1 MIKRHSWQIEYLF
14 WYSEYISFSPQ
25 ALKISDDKI
34 SFAII
39 SETGEELFLAKV
51 IFSSP
56 TEQQET
62 VFHPLSNVFTNLCLR
77 LLSFINR

>member
-1 MIKRHSWQIEYLF
+1 MSLIELSWTAKN
-14 WYSEYISFSPQ
+14 ISFSPQ

-39 SETGEELFLAKV
+39 FETGEELFLAKV

-56 TEQQET
+56 TEQQDR
-62 VFHPLSNVFTNLCLR
+62 VS
-77 LLSFINR
+77 SFIKCFHKYLFEAAFIS

>member
-1 MIKRHSWQIEYLF
+1 MIKRHSRQIEYLF

-39 SETGEELFLAKV
+39 FETGEELFLAKV

-56 TEQQET
+56 TEQQDRDSYFIKY
-62 VFHPLSNVFTNLCLR
+62 FHKY
-77 LLSFINR
+77 LLKAAFIS

>member
-1 MIKRHSWQIEYLF
+1 MIKRHSRQIEHLF

-39 SETGEELFLAKV
+39 FKAGEELFLAKV

-56 TEQQET
+56 TEQQDR
-62 VFHPLSNVFTNLCLR
+62 V
-77 LLSFINR
+77 LSFIKCFHKYLFEAAFIS

>member
-25 ALKISDDKI
+25 ALKINDDTI

-39 SETGEELFLAKV
+39 SEAGEELFLAKV

-56 TEQQET
+56 PEQQDR
-62 VFHPLSNVFTNLCLR
+62 VS
-77 LLSFINR
+77 SFIKCFHKYLFEAAFIS

>member
-1 MIKRHSWQIEYLF
+1 MIKRHSRQIEYLF

-39 SETGEELFLAKV
+39 FETGEELFLAKV
-51 IFSSP
+51 IFPSP
-56 TEQQET
+56 PEQQDRDSYFIKY
-62 VFHPLSNVFTNLCLR
+62 FHKYLFEAA
-77 LLSFINR
+77 FIS